1 MSESEFER
9 VIFYDDGWW
18 MKPEGGGGAKQMDGD
33 GINGEDGG
41 EGIEVPVSGKG
52 QMGGGKG

>member
-1 MSESEFER
+1 MSESQFER

-33 GINGEDGG
+33 RIDGEKGDD
-41 EGIEVPVSGKG
+41 GIEGAVSGKE
-52 QMGGGKG
+52 QMGWSGS